1 DLRDGHYH
9 NLSHK
14 WGVEGPTDDPAI
26 VETRDRLRRAMM
38 ATVLFSQGTPMILM
52 GDEVGRTQGGNNNGY
67 CQDNEINWLRWEDR
81 SERDEAFLEFV
92 SRLIAIRRE
101 HLLLRQTRFLHEG
114 KTPNGDPE
122 IQWLRPDGG
131 EMESGDWENRGTR
144 ALMVMLNGEE
154 ESLL

>member
-52 GDEVGRTQGGNNNGY
+52 GDEIGRTQGGNNNGY
-67 CQDNEINWLRWEDR
+67 CQDNEINWLRWEER
-81 SERDEAFLEFV
+81 GERDEECFEV
-92 SRLIAIRRE
+92 GRRRIAIRQE
-101 HLLLRQTRFLHEG
+101 HGLVRQNGPLQEG
-114 KTPNGDPE
+114 TTPNGDPE
-122 IQWLRPDGG
+122 MCRLR
-131 EMESGDWENRGTR
+131 
-144 ALMVMLNGEE
+144 A
-154 ESLL
+154 